1 MMGVP
6 TYYARMVEHKELNK
20 ESVKN
25 MRVFISGS
33 AQLTPNVFEK
43 FEQMTGHRI
52 LERYGMTETL
62 VSTSNPYE
70 PVSQRIAGSVGKAAK
85 GVEVCGFLINFLN

>member
-1 MMGVP
+1 
-6 TYYARMVEHKELNK
+6 MVEHKGLDK

-52 LERYGMTETL
+52 LERYG
-62 VSTSNPYE
+62 Y
-70 PVSQRIAGSVGKAAK
+70 
-85 GVEVCGFLINFLN
+85 LNLKNKKNILKIL

>member
-1 MMGVP
+1 MNVP
-6 TYYARMVEHKELNK
+6 NDGGFLKILLKLRIYRGSTGDLKGRIFPLLIFFTKHFLFFSRMVEHKELNK

-52 LERYGMTETL
+52 LERYG
-62 VSTSNPYE
+62 
-70 PVSQRIAGSVGKAAK
+70 
-85 GVEVCGFLINFLN
+85 

>member
-1 MMGVP
+1 
-6 TYYARMVEHKELNK
+6 MVEHKGLDK

-52 LERYGMTETL
+52 LERYG
-62 VSTSNPYE
+62 Y
-70 PVSQRIAGSVGKAAK
+70 
-85 GVEVCGFLINFLN
+85 LNLKK